1 MPKGTNQSDT
11 HYCNNNL
18 TRNAM
23 FRGDYTTKP
32 KISIPVNSFLY
43 NTSIRDRTDITQ
55 SEWKREFTKFL
66 PRKVIKL

>member
-1 MPKGTNQSDT
+1 MNYTNNELEQLYNIWYNIAKFRESERNMPKGTNQSDT

-32 KISIPVNSFLY
+32 KI
-43 NTSIRDRTDITQ
+43 
-55 SEWKREFTKFL
+55 
-66 PRKVIKL
+66 